1 MKSPQHG
8 PERLEGTGRAQ
19 EHPPPPKPADR
30 AICPHQA
37 RPQRSWSC
45 KYPIRTF
52 SKPSP
57 WFPNS
62 HLYADTHSA
71 WALAP
76 APRERAGG
84 QWPNSGSPSPSK
96 RLVWCLPSSLLSGP
110 QAQSIHVCI
119 RVPEYAHICVNMIL
133 WRAESSRKFFCSEV
147 ISATPVQGSI
157 WATQRPISQG
167 LVLLVSKRHPR
178 APEVL

>member
-19 EHPPPPKPADR
+19 EHRPPPKLADR

-52 SKPSP
+52 SKPFP
-57 WFPNS
+57 WLPNNMQT
-62 HLYADTHSA
+62 LTLPGP
-71 WALAP
+71 WPQPLKKGL
-76 APRERAGG
+76 GG
-84 QWPNSGSPSPSK
+84 QWPNSGSPPPSK
-96 RLVWCLPSSLLSGP
+96 HLVWCLPSSLLSGP
-110 QAQSIHVCI
+110 QAQSTHVCI
-119 RVPEYAHICVNMIL
+119 RVHECVHICVNMIL

-147 ISATPVQGSI
+147 ISATSVQGSI
-157 WATQRPISQG
+157 WATQ
-167 LVLLVSKRHPR
+167 
-178 APEVL
+178 